1 MDIFFTIEPNNQ
13 LPVENAYYSCDV
25 GGYYWAS
32 KQKYIIVN
40 KRLAPSGSLGI
51 NFWADKGCKVSDALE
66 VTRRVNPAA
75 NGFEL
80 VRWPSFEHAW
90 YAINDEVTPPLNY
103 RRIG

>member
-1 MDIFFTIEPNNQ
+1 
-13 LPVENAYYSCDV
+13 
-25 GGYYWAS
+25 
-32 KQKYIIVN
+32 
-40 KRLAPSGSLGI
+40 
-51 NFWADKGCKVSDALE
+51 VSDALE